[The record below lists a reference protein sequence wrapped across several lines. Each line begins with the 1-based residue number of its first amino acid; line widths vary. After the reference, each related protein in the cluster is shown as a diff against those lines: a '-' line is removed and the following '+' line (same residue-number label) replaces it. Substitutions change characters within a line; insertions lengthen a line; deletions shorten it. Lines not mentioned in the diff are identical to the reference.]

1 MVQPEFRIGID
12 IGGTFTDFVVFD
24 SRSGILDTFKL
35 LSTPSNPAGAVL
47 EGLARIDA
55 TIASSLSAKSGSSE
69 SPISA
74 LYSRTIVH
82 GSTVATNALLER
94 KGARTALITTRGF
107 RDVLQ
112 IGRQTRPALYD
123 LSAVPPAP
131 LVPAE
136 LRFEIDERVGSSGEI
151 LLPLEPSQI
160 DLLLST
166 LHSLQIE
173 SIAVCLL
180 FSFLHPQHEQRVGE
194 SLRQAGLPVSLSSE
208 ILP

>member
-74 LYSRTIVH
+74 LYSR
-82 GSTVATNALLER
+82 
-94 KGARTALITTRGF
+94 
-107 RDVLQ
+107 
-112 IGRQTRPALYD
+112 
-123 LSAVPPAP
+123 
-131 LVPAE
+131 
-136 LRFEIDERVGSSGEI
+136 
-151 LLPLEPSQI
+151 
-160 DLLLST
+160 
-166 LHSLQIE
+166 
-173 SIAVCLL
+173 
-180 FSFLHPQHEQRVGE
+180 
-194 SLRQAGLPVSLSSE
+194 
-208 ILP
+208 